1 MWPDRTVLLAFPLRF
16 ALLLYGRAPYV
27 VRPAAEACRWPTQ
40 DRCPAR
46 SADRSLRSGLGG
58 RTQGNMKNDPD
69 GARDGADAHR
79 FVHEGRVDDTRS
91 SSKRTMATVKCGWIL
106 RDVETHS

>member
-1 MWPDRTVLLAFPLRF
+1 
-16 ALLLYGRAPYV
+16 
-27 VRPAAEACRWPTQ
+27 
-40 DRCPAR
+40 
-46 SADRSLRSGLGG
+46 
-58 RTQGNMKNDPD
+58 MKNDPD